1 MALIKI
7 SFAEI
12 IDILIVNDVIPDRIS
27 NIEIDGS
34 FISLVYRTGKVFPP
48 VVEATLQYQEFERGA
63 LVFTIS
69 TSWLADKMLRVFTFE
84 QSKFMQFDYP
94 HLYIF
99 VDAILKDNFPALK
112 VENIR
117 FIKERFE
124 IDFFT
129 VH

>member
-12 IDILIVNDVIPDRIS
+12 IDILIAHNIIPDRIS
-27 NIEIDGS
+27 DIEIDGS

-48 VVEATLQYQEFERGA
+48 VVEATLQYQEFEKGA
-63 LVFTIS
+63 LIFTIS
-69 TSWLADKMLRVFTFE
+69 TSWLADKMLRVFPFE
-84 QSKFMQFDYP
+84 QNKYIQFDYP
-94 HLYIF
+94 NIFIF
-99 VDAILKDNFPALK
+99 VDTILKEKFPT
-112 VENIR
+112 
-117 FIKERFE
+117 IKIEKIKFTKEKFE